1 MEEFTIFVFDTYY
14 ISVCVKFGDIFLTA
28 RERKILSMC
37 QLSKKKVRNA
47 LNMRFRP
54 VAGGEAE
61 GARAPLEIF
70 RFEFNSALRLELC
83 LLKCTAVNGNIVVNR
98 KIIYCYLEWCKGT
111 KSCFCSTK
119 NSQQNICLF
128 FIKIEAKWIEMHQW
142 RSLKLASWTLLV
154 SKRSASV
161 KYTTVLE

>member
-61 GARAPLEIF
+61 GARAPPEIF
-70 RFEFNSALRLELC
+70 RFELNFATKVEFC
-83 LLKCTAVNGNIVVNR
+83 LLKCTAVNGIYSFQVLSLIERLYTAIWNGVKKRNLSFALPKTAN
-98 KIIYCYLEWCKGT
+98 KISAYFSSK
-111 KSCFCSTK
+111 K
-119 NSQQNICLF
+119 QNG
-128 FIKIEAKWIEMHQW
+128 
-142 RSLKLASWTLLV
+142 
-154 SKRSASV
+154 SKC
-161 KYTTVLE
+161 TNDDP